1 MVLLF
6 LAVIVA
12 VYALIKRQ
20 YVIALMGVEIGVYG
34 ALQELLR
41 KPELA
46 QYGLYLSIG
55 GKLCLL
61 ALAVTAV
68 WLAVGRGMEDGRN

>member
-1 MVLLF
+1 MILLF

-20 YVIALMGVEIGVYG
+20 YVITLMGVEIGIYG
-34 ALQELLR
+34 ALQELLQ

-46 QYGLYLSIG
+46 QYSLWLSLG

-61 ALAVTAV
+61 GLAVTAV
-68 WLAVGRGMEDGRN
+68 WLAAGRGMEDGRD